1 MRPPSLSFIPGE
13 RAEVIKRHSRAR
25 DSRAKGAHREAGF
38 GLLQVIIMVAVMGVI
53 LLIWNRLQV
62 ARHMEETDA
71 GVAKHALLIQ
81 GGVNKYINDNRLVFL
96 NSPAPVVAGFP
107 APLAPTLQQ
116 LQATPANNP
125 YIPSGYNL
133 ANQLGMEYTVV
144 LSLLP
149 AGCTPNV
156 NCTDVTGLVVSV
168 NPLLDPASN
177 ATPPL
182 ADGQR
187 LGSIAHKI
195 GIDAAS
201 SKVGS
206 GVVLSGPAGDWTL
219 ANPRGNVPGILVM
232 RVGYG
237 SVAATGLDHLLPRD
251 GSRPMA
257 GPLRMGGN
265 PIADASTIAATSHIS
280 TTDGNI
286 TTNTGSITTSSGS
299 ITTSSGS
306 ITTASGNITA
316 TNGKVSGNY
325 FAPGVQTPGGSCA
338 DARAIGTAANGAIL
352 VCRGNIWR
360 TNVGPFAEKGEA
372 CSRPGQL
379 ATTWTTDEAVMC
391 RGSTYVS
398 LANQIGKY
406 VEISR
411 QSVVDGSVVPHPPC
425 DTGGIPTF
433 RFGMVQTAVD
443 VSSAPPK
450 QVTNL
455 TATAGSN
462 NWTVSYKLRDDMGN
476 QTSANV
482 YNLQALMYLECK
494 YP

>member
-1 MRPPSLSFIPGE
+1 M
-13 RAEVIKRHSRAR
+13 
-25 DSRAKGAHREAGF
+25 D
-38 GLLQVIIMVAVMGVI
+38 
-53 LLIWNRLQV
+53 
-62 ARHMEETDA
+62 ETDTS
-71 GVAKHALLIQ
+71 VAKHGVLIQ
-81 GGVNKYINDNRLVFL
+81 AGVNKYINDNRLTFL
-96 NSPAPVVAGFP
+96 NSAAPVITGFA
-107 APLAPTLQQ
+107 APLAPTMQEM
-116 LQATPANNP
+116 QASPANNP

-133 ANQLGMEYTVV
+133 ANQLGMAYTVN

-156 NCTDVTGLVVSV
+156 NCTDVTGTIVSV
-168 NPLLDPASN
+168 NPYLDPTTN
-177 ATPPL
+177 M
-182 ADGQR
+182 ADGKR
-187 LGSIAHKI
+187 VGNIANKI

-201 SKVGS
+201 SKVGA
-206 GVVLSGPAGDWTL
+206 GTLLTGPAGDWAQ
-219 ANPRGNVPGILVM
+219 ANPRGNVPGILAV

-237 SVAATGLDHLLPRD
+237 SVAANGLDHLLPRD

-257 GPLRMGGN
+257 GTLRLGGN

-280 TTDGNI
+280 TTAGNI
-286 TTNTGSITTSSGS
+286 TTNTGSITTTSGS

-306 ITTASGNITA
+306 ITTTSGDIWA
-316 TNGKVSGNY
+316 TGGKVAAGRFVPN
-325 FAPGVQTPGGSCA
+325 AQTVG
-338 DARAIGTAANGAIL
+338 DACNDPRAIAAAPNGALL
-352 VCRGNIWR
+352 VCRGNLWR
-360 TNVGPFAEKGEA
+360 ANTGPFAEKGDA
-372 CSRPGQL
+372 CTRPGQL

-391 RGSTYVS
+391 RGTTYVS

-411 QSVVDGSVVPHPPC
+411 QSIVDGTVVPHPTC
-425 DTGGIPTF
+425 DTGGTPTF

-455 TATAGSN
+455 TAIAGPGSS
-462 NWTVSYKLRDDMGN
+462 WTVSYKLRDDMGN

-482 YNLQALMYLECK
+482 YNLQAVMYLECK

>member
-1 MRPPSLSFIPGE
+1 MI
-13 RAEVIKRHSRAR
+13 EVLVLVA
-25 DSRAKGAHREAGF
+25 ATGAM
-38 GLLQVIIMVAVMGVI
+38 LLV
-53 LLIWNRLQV
+53 WNRVQV
-62 ARHMEETDA
+62 ARSMDETDTS
-71 GVAKHALLIQ
+71 VAKHGVLIQ
-81 GGVNKYINDNRLVFL
+81 AGVNKYINDNRLTFL
-96 NSPAPVVAGFP
+96 NSAAPAITGFS
-107 APLAPTLQQ
+107 APFAPTMRE
-116 LQATPANNP
+116 LQASPADNP

-133 ANQLGMEYTVV
+133 ANQLGMTYTVN

-156 NCTDVTGLVVSV
+156 NCTDVTGTVVSV
-168 NPLLDPASN
+168 APLLDPTTNPAM
-177 ATPPL
+177 
-182 ADGQR
+182 ADGKR
-187 LGSIAHKI
+187 VGNIANKI

-201 SKVGS
+201 SKVGA
-206 GVVLSGPAGDWTL
+206 GTLLTGPAGDWALT
-219 ANPRGNVPGILVM
+219 NPRGNVPGILAM

-237 SVAATGLDHLLPRD
+237 SVASNGLDHLLPRD

-257 GPLRMGGN
+257 GTLRLGGN

-280 TTDGNI
+280 TTGGNI
-286 TTNTGSITTSSGS
+286 TTNTGSITTTSGS

-316 TNGKVSGNY
+316 TNGKVSGTY
-325 FAPGVQTPGGSCA
+325 FAPGVQTPGASCT
-338 DARAIGTAANGAIL
+338 DLRAIGTAANGAVL
-352 VCRGNIWR
+352 VCRGNAWR
-360 TNVGPFAEKGEA
+360 ANVGPFAEKGDA
-372 CSRPGQL
+372 CTRPGQL

-391 RGSTYVS
+391 RGTTYVS

-411 QSVVDGSVVPHPPC
+411 QSVVDGSVVPHATC
-425 DTGGIPTF
+425 DVGGTPTF

-455 TATAGSN
+455 TAIANANS
-462 NWTVSYKLRDDMGN
+462 WTVSYKLRDDMGN

>member
-1 MRPPSLSFIPGE
+1 M
-13 RAEVIKRHSRAR
+13 IKRYSNKKGSRFAR
-25 DSRAKGAHREAGF
+25 VPRQSGF
-38 GLLQVIIMVAVMGVI
+38 GLIEVMVLVAATGAM
-53 LLIWNRLQV
+53 LLVWNRVQV
-62 ARHMEETDA
+62 ARHMDETDTS
-71 GVAKHALLIQ
+71 VAKHAVLIQ
-81 GGVNKYINDNRLVFL
+81 AGVNKYINDNRLTFL
-96 NSPAPVVAGFP
+96 NNAAPAITGFA
-107 APLAPTLQQ
+107 APLAPTMQE
-116 LQATPANNP
+116 LQASPADNP

-133 ANQLGMEYTVV
+133 ANQLGMTYTVN

-156 NCTDVTGLVVSV
+156 NCTDVTGTIVSV
-168 NPLLDPASN
+168 NPLLDPATN
-177 ATPPL
+177 T
-182 ADGQR
+182 ADGKR
-187 LGSIAHKI
+187 VGSIANKI
-195 GIDAAS
+195 GIDGAS
-201 SKVGS
+201 SKVGA
-206 GVVLSGPAGDWTL
+206 GNLLTGPAGNWAL
-219 ANPRGNVPGILVM
+219 ANPRGNTPGILVM

-237 SVAATGLDHLLPRD
+237 SVAANGLDHLLPRD

-257 GPLRMGGN
+257 GTLRLGGN
-265 PIADASTIAATSHIS
+265 PIADATTISATSHIL
-280 TTDGNI
+280 
-286 TTNTGSITTSSGS
+286 TTNGDIASDTGSLRTNSGS
-299 ITTSSGS
+299 ITTNVGS
-306 ITTASGNITA
+306 ITTQTGNIT
-316 TNGKVSGNY
+316 TTSGKVAGAY
-325 FAPGVQTPGGSCA
+325 FAPGTQVPGSACT
-338 DARAIGTAANGAIL
+338 DLRAIGAAANGAIL

-360 TNVGPFAEKGEA
+360 ANTGPFAEKGDA

-391 RGSTYVS
+391 RGTTYVA

-411 QSVVDGSVVPHPPC
+411 QSVVDGTVVPHPAC

-455 TATAGSN
+455 TATAGPGN
-462 NWTVSYKLRDDMGN
+462 AWTVSYKLRDDMGN

-482 YNLQALMYLECK
+482 YNLQAVMYLECK